1 MENYSSSTL
10 PRKKAKTGVK
20 KTGVKK
26 TGKKSTGKK
35 KPTSSTS
42 AVHLAA
48 PYNPYPTNTQYAPNY
63 APLPQTVVI
72 EKPIGG
78 NRRGKKSI
86 CALVFLAVASY
97 LLAISLGLYVL
108 TSCAWTMADSNK
120 IYLAELST
128 NTTYDISLRVGYFGG
143 CLSVTDAAAVS
154 SSDGNS
160 SAQTFT
166 NCVSNMRRKDLDDL
180 SEELWE
186 HLDHEVSSA
195 QSDVQTFLNTTL
207 PQFKHLQ
214 DDVFFCE
221 PPLVHA
227 LLFFISGIML
237 LVARTGTSRK
247 KSYKA
252 MLVIAITFSA
262 FSLAL
267 ALVTVLG
274 TLQGMNALLDASSS
288 GEQRDLGDSLYLSR
302 GKRMLG
308 YQGALTGIVGV
319 FYISMGVLFVQRTPE
334 GAAGTK
340 LWLSHVW

>member
-1 MENYSSSTL
+1 MENSSSSTL

-48 PYNPYPTNTQYAPNY
+48 PYNPYPANTQYAPNY

-72 EKPIGG
+72 EKPT
-78 NRRGKKSI
+78 
-86 CALVFLAVASY
+86 VVSY
-97 LLAISLGLYVL
+97 LLAISLGLYIL
-108 TSCAWTMADSNK
+108 TSCAWTMADYNNT
-120 IYLAELST
+120 YLAELST
-128 NTTYDISLRVGYFGG
+128 NATYDISLRVGYFGG

-180 SEELWE
+180 SEDLWE
-186 HLDHEVSSA
+186 HLDHEVSGA

-214 DDVFFCE
+214 NDVFFCE

-237 LVARTGTSRK
+237 LVARTGTSKR

-274 TLQGMNALLDASSS
+274 TLQGMNALLDTSSS
-288 GEQRDLGDSLYLSR
+288 GEQRDLGDSLYISR

-334 GAAGTK
+334 GAAGTENGGYEFK
-340 LWLSHVW
+340 EPP